1 MKLRLV
7 SRLMV
12 ISLVVVVGIIII
24 IHQHA
29 VAGGTSHPAQPRPT
43 VFVGSVAYRHGFRY
57 DEAIPVVWS
66 SEVPKYLQFVEVEGS

>member
-24 IHQHA
+24 IHQRATDGDAPHHA
-29 VAGGTSHPAQPRPT
+29 TAKPT
-43 VFVGSVAYRHGFRY
+43 VFAGTVTDMV
-57 DEAIPVVWS
+57 PVVWS
-66 SEVPKYLQFVEVEGS
+66 SEVPKFY

>member
-12 ISLVVVVGIIII
+12 VTLVVVVGIIII

-29 VAGGTSHPAQPRPT
+29 VTSGAPRPAEAKPT
-43 VFVGSVAYRHGFRY
+43 VFVGRVSELV
-57 DEAIPVVWS
+57 PVVWS
-66 SEVPKYLQFVEVEGS
+66 SEVPQCLKFVEVEGS